1 MITYIQFYEQYPALT
16 VSLILSFIFLIFLG
30 LSLFFYH
37 KHDQQYNREVQTAI
51 NPTRIYVVDF
61 GRDRSLFFD
70 KRKFSKRSEKNIEGF
85 FHQFES
91 NAVDGI
97 RNWLEAL
104 LRGED
109 VPLFYE
115 ADVNVAKLK
124 STFFSLLQVLKI
136 DRERK
141 IVYLESYLLR
151 YLRPR
156 HQINRRLDDKTRT
169 YFHNLDKITPI
180 FKKAHHKGR
189 GILMI
194 IRFFKLQKRR
204 EDDIDLEKLLIT
216 QLKDHLTLFLNQHR
230 VMFDLDDLHVGV
242 FDSKAQDY
250 KKTRIIANSIQH
262 QLLSFMK
269 INGIEGYSFSIG
281 VAEAKI
287 FANLTDIIE
296 VARGAAFLA
305 ESKNQFVVYH
315 DNLQP
320 ETGLSSDYVRAELD
334 HFIKDKKMQLLF
346 RPIVS
351 VEQAKIEG
359 FISFIEPFQSVFNT
373 YQELTEFAIRSGR
386 DKELFSVVTRKIT
399 SLFYN
404 EVPERDIKLFMP
416 VQLINRDSIIRSL
429 TRMNHVDVLKIVLM
443 FDSDDIE
450 ESLTKIDEVK
460 IVLEEIKSA
469 GFEISLTLKDS
480 ELVLPNTIYEI
491 FDFYFADQTILK
503 NTYKNERN
511 RLYLLAALGKLL
523 RYKKPIILIDLPTWT
538 DIEYFVRAGVD
549 YISSD
554 EISKKSQ
561 MLLPIEKKKANK
573 IMNLTRKR

>member
-156 HQINRRLDDKTRT
+156 HQINRRLDDKTKT

-269 INGIEGYSFSIG
+269 INGIDGYSFSIG
-281 VAEAKI
+281 VVEAKI

-561 MLLPIEKKKANK
+561 MLLPIEKKKASK

>member
-156 HQINRRLDDKTRT
+156 HQINRRLDDKTKT

-561 MLLPIEKKKANK
+561 MLLPIEKKKASK